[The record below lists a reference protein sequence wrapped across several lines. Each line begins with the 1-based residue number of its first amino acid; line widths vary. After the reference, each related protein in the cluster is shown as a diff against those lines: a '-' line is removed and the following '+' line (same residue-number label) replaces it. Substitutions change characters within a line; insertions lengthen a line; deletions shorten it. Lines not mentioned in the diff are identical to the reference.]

1 MLSAVLALAIVQ
13 GIAIWMPRKENMQ
26 GFPVTVEE
34 KLRFTAG
41 NIVAVAVISAVAGA
55 I

>member
-1 MLSAVLALAIVQ
+1 MLSGLLVLATVQ
-13 GIAIWMPRKENMQ
+13 GIAIWMPQKENMQ
-26 GFPVTVEE
+26 GLPVTVEE

-41 NIVAVAVISAVAGA
+41 NIVALAVISAVAWA